1 MAAPVRVS
9 ALLEIKGAPR
19 AIQGWGWANIT
30 GIANPTLQD
39 VWRQLIV
46 NIERQLIL
54 NIEGNPGRV
63 LYTEIPAK
71 YKDPSDYTI
80 ELRRLGQPS
89 DRGPPF
95 TMATPY
101 VDGQFPFLAF
111 VYNPKGPGD
120 PTPLEGGRRRR
131 RRRSTRTRGRRSLST
146 HAASRGTR
154 RY

>member
-19 AIQGWGWANIT
+19 ALQGWGKANIA

-46 NIERQLIL
+46 NIE
-54 NIEGNPGRV
+54 GNPGGDR
-63 LYTEIPAK
+63 YTELPAQ
-71 YKDPSDYTI
+71 YKDPNEYTI
-80 ELRRLGQPS
+80 LLLRMGQPPNH
-89 DRGPPF
+89 GPPF

-101 VDGQFPFLAF
+101 VDGQFPYLAF
-111 VYNPKGPGD
+111 VYGPKGPDD
-120 PTPLEGGRRRR
+120 PTPLEGGKRRRKVR
-131 RRRSTRTRGRRSLST
+131 RTRGRRSLST
-146 HAASRGTR
+146 RAASRGTR